1 MSVDSI
7 KKPVIPV
14 FNGTNAI
21 QWSEAV
27 AAAMSYAECHEVVI
41 GTPVFDTDYKK
52 TNSEIDLDSDGLAT
66 HLLTNTKV
74 KVGQPICTERPTIS
88 FTEKGAATTDSFH
101 KAY

>member
-41 GTPVFDTDYKK
+41 GTPVFDSDYKK
-52 TNSEIDLDSDGLAT
+52 TNSEID
-66 HLLTNTKV
+66 
-74 KVGQPICTERPTIS
+74 
-88 FTEKGAATTDSFH
+88 
-101 KAY
+101 

>member
-41 GTPVFDTDYKK
+41 GTPVFD
-52 TNSEIDLDSDGLAT
+52 SD
-66 HLLTNTKV
+66 
-74 KVGQPICTERPTIS
+74 
-88 FTEKGAATTDSFH
+88 
-101 KAY
+101 